1 MKTPLATLAALGLA
15 LSATSAQAESVNV
28 TYKDLNLDTAAGQKI
43 LERRID
49 AAAREACGFQRQRT
63 GTRVRSPGSR
73 ECYEAAKISASEQIA
88 ARIKGE
94 SLGG

>member
-15 LSATSAQAESVNV
+15 LSATTAQAESVNV
-28 TYKDLNLDTAAGQKI
+28 TYKDLNLDTAAGQKT
-43 LERRID
+43 LERRIE
-49 AAAREACGFQRQRT
+49 AAARQACGFHRQRT
-63 GTRVRSPGSR
+63 GTRLRGSGSR

-88 ARIKGE
+88 ARIKDE